1 MNFEPEWILHKDKQ
15 IRFIDYRNLNEEEM
29 IERLRAS
36 MSDYQA
42 VTTKILCLVDY
53 SNSFISSKYFNILL
67 SEGAAE
73 IRKEKIEKTALIG
86 LNLAKLAYLDIYKTL
101 THDQRIRVFERK
113 EEALDWLAE

>member
-1 MNFEPEWILHKDKQ
+1 MNFEPEWIFHKNKQ

-29 IERLRAS
+29 IERLRTS
-36 MSDYQA
+36 MSDYQSI
-42 VTTKILCLVDY
+42 TEKILCLIDY

-86 LNLAKLAYLDIYKTL
+86 INLAKLAYLDIYKTL
-101 THDQRIRVFERK
+101 TMDQRIRVFERK
-113 EEALDWLAE
+113 EDALDWLVD